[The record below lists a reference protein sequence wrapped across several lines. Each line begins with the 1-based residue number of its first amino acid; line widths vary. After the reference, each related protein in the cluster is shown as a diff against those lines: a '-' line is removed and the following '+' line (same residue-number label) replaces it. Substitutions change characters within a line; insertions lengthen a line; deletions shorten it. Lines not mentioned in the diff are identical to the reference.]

1 MDFLIRAGW
10 IKGEEHAL
18 SCLVTLILK
27 WWDELHLCESKQPW
41 FHHLRFHGVR
51 EGRDFVYHEVSNWGG
66 GLWLFSLIGDH
77 HDKQGL
83 EGGKML

>member
-1 MDFLIRAGW
+1 MVP
-10 IKGEEHAL
+10 
-18 SCLVTLILK
+18 SSSV
-27 WWDELHLCESKQPW
+27 PW
-41 FHHLRFHGVR
+41 S
-51 EGRDFVYHEVSNWGG
+51 EGGGDFVYHEVSNWGG